1 MMRRSGGERAP
12 EWAARTR
19 DVVAGVE
26 KGVEADVTHHHGSS
40 TTARQAHDLAELS
53 TATESHRAAFPQNK
67 PE

>member
-12 EWAARTR
+12 EWAARPR

-26 KGVEADVTHHHGSS
+26 KGVEADVTHHGST
-40 TTARQAHDLAELS
+40 TTARQAHLAELTS
-53 TATESHRAAFPQNK
+53 ATESHRAGFSQNK